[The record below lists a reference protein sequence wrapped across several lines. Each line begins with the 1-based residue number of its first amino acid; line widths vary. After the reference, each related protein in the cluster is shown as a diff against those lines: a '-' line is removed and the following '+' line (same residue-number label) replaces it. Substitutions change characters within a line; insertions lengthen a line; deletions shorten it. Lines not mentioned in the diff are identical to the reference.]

1 MGYAIESCKGKGEIR
16 IIMKEKDHQSDKP
29 HICEV
34 AIADKENSDSMMK
47 GKLHEISF
55 SANEDMNEKS
65 CWMFA

>member
-1 MGYAIESCKGKGEIR
+1 
-16 IIMKEKDHQSDKP
+16 MKEKDHQSDKP

-65 CWMFA
+65 C